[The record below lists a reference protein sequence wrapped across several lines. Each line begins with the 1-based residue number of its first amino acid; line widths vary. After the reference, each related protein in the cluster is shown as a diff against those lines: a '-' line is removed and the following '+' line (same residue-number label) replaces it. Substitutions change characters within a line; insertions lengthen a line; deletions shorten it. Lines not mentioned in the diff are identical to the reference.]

1 MAIKQIQLRGIS
13 RTPSDRLTN
22 DGGCAESLNVQLD
35 NTELAPSFYPDDVT
49 TKRGLPADLEAKKI
63 FIHKTANYE
72 NYIVVQSDRV
82 VAYTPDIEDEEPL
95 KVLDLAEGEEVNDIT
110 SVGNTIIIAATKKL
124 YYALFRDNAYVFLGN
139 EVPFPT
145 IEFFDS
151 RTTIAPAPD
160 TLPYDSD
167 SPHGASS
174 TQYVNEKVSLIEEDG
189 AIVVAALKE
198 HSGVNE
204 SVTAARVYFDEEFW
218 NEVDEQGNNTNAI
231 VSQLAI
237 PAIKN
242 LYDKMKEE
250 NRGKGVFINPVW
262 ACYAVRLY
270 DGSLIVS
277 TPQLLSPGK
286 EVPVEIYGL
295 SDGIPY
301 DDDIYSRP
309 SKGIIFVRLNHAYKI
324 GLRMWNDNGALSL
337 QWKDIVK
344 GVDVFI
350 SEDINRL
357 DFSGITIAQRS
368 TFKDVIQG
376 VVPVA
381 FQYVQFKIKGEE
393 NSFIRNAL
401 DMSVFCYVESF
412 YIDENYYPDGVKSIK
427 ELKKDFILDSRA
439 YIKNEDRL
447 QKKKLSDFTH
457 DVRRLSYKTNSLTV
471 YNNQVLLIGADTKYS
486 NSPSCLTS
494 QRYNVYVPIPF
505 LYVDPGFGDITSWLP
520 SWWKQ
525 ELRVST
531 EDEYSLSFEIR
542 DNVTDISVR
551 GNNPYRLVKRYDDL
565 QPSAYSLIIY
575 PSSSVKRVRIKGASG
590 SKDRDM
596 SSHATLPNLSYYYE
610 DKPLD
615 YDLNQQK
622 DIHQGTGAQEK
633 GNYIHVMKQDNP
645 LFVEKNIAFQSKVLG
660 VAVATTA
667 LSQGQFGQFPL
678 YVFTEDGIW
687 AMETG
692 ADGSFVSQKPLS
704 REVCINPDS
713 ITSLDNAVV
722 FVTAQGVM
730 LLQGSQATNI
740 SPFMNG
746 RHYDVEESAKN
757 IINGQKDFKDFVP
770 IIDDET
776 HFFAFMREA
785 KIAYDY
791 AGKRLVFIK
800 EGEQYQYI
808 YKLDTQTW
816 HKSAY
821 GMNLVAPINSY
832 PECLVMGEGE
842 WVEKEYL
849 KIISFEK
856 AQLDEYDLSD
866 DFISMFGDHYELTKE
881 QLIEVFTAGSYL
893 DITQWTAAHT
903 TQMEGYLKNER
914 VEYEIVANSYKSTK
928 VLDLSTILDASE
940 SKTPT
945 KGVIATRPLNLG
957 ESDVFKTITDVR
969 IRGQYSKGAVKFIL
983 LGSNDGVTFY
993 TINTLRGKAW
1003 KLFRIIIL
1011 ADLQPTDR
1019 ISWIDVQYETRFANR
1034 LR

>member
-63 FIHKTANYE
+63 FIHKAANYE

-82 VAYTPDIEDEEPL
+82 VAYTSQIEDKEPL
-95 KVLDLAEGEEVNDIT
+95 KVLDLKEGEEVNDIV
-110 SVGNTIIIAATKKL
+110 SVGNTIVVTTTRDIN
-124 YYALFRDNAYVFLGN
+124 YVLFKEQKYKYLGN
-139 EVPFPT
+139 AVVFPKIKCWSEIGTKDGTRKFQPAGEGIWFESLPSEEVWNT
-145 IEFFDS
+145 LYNEGTL
-151 RTTIAPAPD
+151 RD
-160 TLPYDSD
+160 TFLK
-167 SPHGASS
+167 
-174 TQYVNEKVSLIEEDG
+174 VKEKIDNFHVQLWQRIDEYINKGS
-189 AIVVAALKE
+189 IVGQAVL
-198 HSGVNE
+198 
-204 SVTAARVYFDEEFW
+204 R
-218 NEVDEQGNNTNAI
+218 
-231 VSQLAI
+231 
-237 PAIKN
+237 
-242 LYDKMKEE
+242 
-250 NRGKGVFINPVW
+250 
-262 ACYAVRLY
+262 YAVELY
-270 DGSLIVS
+270 DGSLLSSLPLVIGAEAAEPLKVKINVS
-277 TPQLLSPGK
+277 TGYQNSSQGNSITSTDN
-286 EVPVEIYGL
+286 EIT
-295 SDGIPY
+295 
-301 DDDIYSRP
+301 
-309 SKGIIFVRLNHAYKI
+309 VT
-324 GLRMWNDNGALSL
+324 W
-337 QWKDIVK
+337 
-344 GVDVFI
+344 
-350 SEDINRL
+350 
-357 DFSGITIAQRS
+357 S
-368 TFKDVIQG
+368 TFAAYAKLESPLKELLEWKDVIRRIKLYVSIPTGRSYNKEVSKMVNREEERTSTGQYTYKVTSTANLLLG
-376 VVPVA
+376 SRNQAEQPETFVLENTALTHLVANIDIEEVAHHKKEGEPYSLQDLIDGCNLNKVFKLGDDEIAGAEILNNDDMQHYPRTAAKIDVFNNALLLCGNKKVLSYDYNNLCSLIKENTSQKEYSVSYYIKTNEGEKIINTGPFGYSEEVPYA
-381 FQYVQFKIKGEE
+381 FQF
-393 NSFIRNAL
+393 FPDIRA
-401 DMSVFCYVESF
+401 DKMIMHMKDVESGKVYHGPF
-412 YIDENYYPDGVKSIK
+412 GMQPHPFLNCAYAYCGLGEKFSNYIDELGELSI
-427 ELKKDFILDSRA
+427 LS
-439 YIKNEDRL
+439 KNIETEGN
-447 QKKKLSDFTH
+447 K
-457 DVRRLSYKTNSLTV
+457 
-471 YNNQVLLIGADTKYS
+471 LLI
-486 NSPSCLTS
+486 
-494 QRYNVYVPIPF
+494 
-505 LYVDPGFGDITSWLP
+505 
-520 SWWKQ
+520 
-525 ELRVST
+525 
-531 EDEYSLSFEIR
+531 
-542 DNVTDISVR
+542 
-551 GNNPYRLVKRYDDL
+551 
-565 QPSAYSLIIY
+565 
-575 PSSSVKRVRIKGASG
+575 
-590 SKDRDM
+590 SK
-596 SSHATLPNLSYYYE
+596 T
-610 DKPLD
+610 
-615 YDLNQQK
+615 
-622 DIHQGTGAQEK
+622 
-633 GNYIHVMKQDNP
+633 DNP
-645 LFVEKNIAFQSKVLG
+645 FIFPIESIYTFQSNILG

-667 LSQGQFGQFPL
+667 LSQGQFGQFPV

-730 LLQGSQATNI
+730 LLQGSQVTNI

-757 IINGQKDFKDFVP
+757 IINGQKDFKDYIP

-800 EGEQYQYI
+800 EGEQYQYV

-821 GMNLVAPINSY
+821 GVNLVAPINSY

-842 WVEKEYL
+842 LVEKEYL
-849 KIISFEK
+849 KIITFEQ

-866 DFISMFGDHYELTKE
+866 DFISMVGDYYELTKE

-893 DITQWTAAHT
+893 DITQWTVEHT
-903 TQMEGYLKNER
+903 TQMKGYLEVER
-914 VEYEIVANSYKSTK
+914 VEYEIVADSYKSTK
-928 VLDLSTILDASE
+928 VLDLSTILDAAE

-945 KGVIATRPLNLG
+945 RGVIATRPLNLG
-957 ESDVFKTITDVR
+957 EPDVFKTITDIR

>member
-95 KVLDLAEGEEVNDIT
+95 KVLDLAEGEEVKDIG
-110 SVGNTIIIAATKKL
+110 SVGNTLIVSTTNSL
-124 YYALFRDNAYVFLGN
+124 YYALFYNASYVFLGN
-139 EVPFPT
+139 KIPFPT

-151 RTTIAPAPD
+151 RTPIKPAPTMLD
-160 TLPYDSD
+160 YQLGDVATSIK
-167 SPHGASS
+167 
-174 TQYVNEKVSLIEEDG
+174 TQYLNNKSSLIAEDG
-189 AIVVAALKE
+189 ASVVGALYESYSMNTTDQDYVRIGFYE
-198 HSGVNE
+198 HM
-204 SVTAARVYFDEEFW
+204 W
-218 NEVDEQGNNTNAI
+218 NAIDEQGTNTNPEVLSAI
-231 VSQLAI
+231 SS
-237 PAIKN
+237 IKG

-250 NRGKGVFINPVW
+250 NRALSIFTSPVW
-262 ACYAVRLY
+262 VCYAVRLF
-270 DGSLIVS
+270 DDSLLVS
-277 TPQLLSPGK
+277 TPQLLSPGN
-286 EVPVEIYGL
+286 EVPIEIYGVGGFVL
-295 SDGIPY
+295 GY
-301 DDDIYSRP
+301 
-309 SKGIIFVRLNHAYKI
+309 GTIILRLNHFYKI
-324 GLRMWNDNGALSL
+324 GMRMLEDNGALST

-344 GVDVFI
+344 GVEVFI

-357 DFSGITIAQRS
+357 DFSGITIAQRE
-368 TFKDVIQG
+368 TAQTTDYANVQYAKFKL
-376 VVPVA
+376 
-381 FQYVQFKIKGEE
+381 KGEE
-393 NSFIRNAL
+393 KSFIRDAL
-401 DMSVFCYVESF
+401 DKSVFCNIASF
-412 YIDENYYPDGVKSIK
+412 FIDEDYYPDGTENITI
-427 ELKKDFILDSRA
+427 LTNDFILDAKS
-439 YIKNEDRL
+439 YIKNEDRVSGT
-447 QKKKLSDFTH
+447 KKLADYVYDMRKLTY
-457 DVRRLSYKTNSLTV
+457 RANSVSV
-471 YNNQVLLIGADTKYS
+471 YNNQVLLVGSGIEYS
-486 NSPSCLTS
+486 HDPSSITAL
-494 QRYNVYVPIPF
+494 RYNTYIPIPF
-505 LYVDPGFGDITSWLP
+505 VKSNFAEDELIAKRP
-520 SWWKQ
+520 SWWAK
-525 ELRVST
+525 ESGFS
-531 EDEYSLSFEIR
+531 ESSSFGLSFSLR
-542 DNVTDISVR
+542 DNVTSVEVR
-551 GNNPYRLVKRYDDL
+551 GNNPYRPIDRYEDIH
-565 QPSAYSLIIY
+565 PSVFSLILY
-575 PSSSVKRVRIKGASG
+575 PSSIAKKVRIVDGIS

-596 SSHATLPNLSYYYE
+596 KVHPTLPNCSYYYE
-610 DKPLD
+610 NTELLADMDETNALPAETQ
-615 YDLNQQK
+615 NVEN
-622 DIHQGTGAQEK
+622 A
-633 GNYIHVMKQDNP
+633 NYINIAKQDNP
-645 LFVEKNIAFQSKVLG
+645 LFIEKNIRFQSKVLG
-660 VAVATTA
+660 VAIATTT

-730 LLQGSQATNI
+730 LLQGSQVTNI
-740 SPFMNG
+740 SPYMNG
-746 RHYDVEESAKN
+746 KHYDVEESAKT

-776 HFFAFMREA
+776 HFLAFVKEA

-791 AGKRLVFIK
+791 AGRRLIFIK
-800 EGEQYQYI
+800 KGEDYQYI

-821 GMNLVAPINSY
+821 GVNLVAPINSY
-832 PECLVMGEGE
+832 PECLVQGGSKELRKICWVDYNHWEDGE
-842 WVEKEYL
+842 EYL
-849 KIISFEK
+849 V
-856 AQLDEYDLSD
+856 EYFHENHFPFLS
-866 DFISMFGDHYELTKE
+866 EE
-881 QLIEVFTAGSYL
+881 EVFEFLNQDRGVDVTDFSA
-893 DITQWTAAHT
+893 
-903 TQMEGYLKNER
+903 NEMDLLMVDTSEHAISVTFKEEEKTISR
-914 VEYEIVANSYKSTK
+914 VYN
-928 VLDLSTILDASE
+928 LSTILDAAE

-957 ESDVFKTITDVR
+957 EPDVFKTITDIRV
-969 IRGQYSKGAVKFIL
+969 RGQYPKGAVKFIL

-1019 ISWIDVQYETRFANR
+1019 ISWIDVQYETKFTNK